1 MNQFHLL
8 SGLWQTK
15 KRGRSELKVLDVA
28 VIRVLSILL
37 VVCGIS
43 HIAVLSFFRRE
54 RKDLGSV
61 KASKPT
67 GFILNQFF
75 GFLVTWLPL
84 IFLLL
89 GAIIPSWVYGTLLN
103 LSFNGVEY
111 LQAASVPLFLIGDI
125 LAGWSE
131 SAMRQFM
138 RPRVEVREKHE
149 LVTRG
154 PYSHIRHPLYTSI
167 ILMTL
172 APVLLLLHT
181 VLVIGFLGCL
191 CIVYRRAVLEEEL
204 LASDDG
210 FGQAYR
216 DYMLK
221 TGRFLPKLI
230 R

>member
-1 MNQFHLL
+1 M
-8 SGLWQTK
+8 
-15 KRGRSELKVLDVA
+15 LDVA

-37 VVCGIS
+37 VVGEIS
-43 HIAVLSFFRRE
+43 YLAVSLFFRRE

-67 GFILNQFF
+67 GFVLNQFF
-75 GFLVTWLPL
+75 GFLVIWLPF

-89 GAIIPSWVYGTLLN
+89 GAVIPSWVYGTLLN
-103 LSFNGVEY
+103 LSFDGVEY
-111 LQAASVPLFLIGDI
+111 LQAVSVPLFLIGVI

-138 RPRVEVREKHE
+138 RPSVEVREKHE

-172 APVLLLLHT
+172 APALLLFHI
-181 VLVIGFLGCL
+181 VPAIGFLGCL
-191 CIVYRRAVLEEEL
+191 CIVYRRATLEEEL
-204 LASDDG
+204 LASEDG
-210 FGQAYR
+210 FGQTYR
-216 DYMLK
+216 DYMKK
-221 TGRFLPKLI
+221 TGRFLPRL
-230 R
+230 

>member
-1 MNQFHLL
+1 MFDI
-8 SGLWQTK
+8 
-15 KRGRSELKVLDVA
+15 E

-37 VVCGIS
+37 VVGGIS
-43 HIAVLSFFRRE
+43 YFAVSSFFRRE

-75 GFLVTWLPL
+75 GFLVIWLPF

-89 GAIIPSWVYGTLLN
+89 GAAMPSWVYGTLLN

-111 LQAASVPLFLIGDI
+111 LQAVSVPLFLIGAI

-138 RPRVEVREKHE
+138 RPSIEIREKHE

-167 ILMTL
+167 ILMAL
-172 APVLLLLHT
+172 APALLLFHI
-181 VLVIGFLGCL
+181 VLVVGFLACV
-191 CIVYRRAVLEEEL
+191 CIVYRRTVLEEEL
-204 LASDDG
+204 LASENG

-216 DYMLK
+216 DYMQK

>member
-1 MNQFHLL
+1 MFDI
-8 SGLWQTK
+8 
-15 KRGRSELKVLDVA
+15 E

-37 VVCGIS
+37 EVGAI
-43 HIAVLSFFRRE
+43 IYLAVSSFFRRE

-61 KASKPT
+61 KASKRT

-75 GFLVTWLPL
+75 GFLVIWLPC

-89 GAIIPSWVYGTLLN
+89 GAVMPSWVYGTLIN
-103 LSFNGVEY
+103 LSFAGAEY
-111 LQAASVPLFLIGDI
+111 LQAASVPLFLIGAI

-138 RPRVEVREKHE
+138 RPSIEVREKHE

-172 APVLLLLHT
+172 GPALLLLHI
-181 VLVIGFLGCL
+181 VLVVGFLACV
-191 CIVYRRAVLEEEL
+191 CIVYRRTVLEEEL
-204 LASDDG
+204 LASENG

-221 TGRFLPKLI
+221 TGRFLPKLG

>member
-1 MNQFHLL
+1 M
-8 SGLWQTK
+8 
-15 KRGRSELKVLDVA
+15 LDIA
-28 VIRVLSILL
+28 VIRVLSILF
-37 VVCGIS
+37 VVGEIS
-43 HIAVLSFFRRE
+43 YLAVSSFFRRE

-61 KASKPT
+61 KAFKST

-75 GFLVTWLPL
+75 GFLVIWLPF

-89 GAIIPSWVYGTLLN
+89 GAAMPSLVYGTRLN
-103 LSFNGVEY
+103 LSFDGVEY
-111 LQAASVPLFLIGDI
+111 LQAVSVPLFLISPI

-138 RPRVEVREKHE
+138 RPSVEIREKHE

-172 APVLLLLHT
+172 APALLLFHI

-204 LASDDG
+204 LASEDG

-216 DYMLK
+216 DYMQK

>member
-1 MNQFHLL
+1 M
-8 SGLWQTK
+8 
-15 KRGRSELKVLDVA
+15 LDVA

-37 VVCGIS
+37 AVGEIS
-43 HIAVLSFFRRE
+43 YLAVGSFFRRE

-75 GFLVTWLPL
+75 GFLAIFLPF

-89 GAIIPSWVYGTLLN
+89 GAVIPSWVYGTLLN

-111 LQAASVPLFLIGDI
+111 LQSFSVPLFLIGAI

-138 RPRVEVREKHE
+138 RPNVEVREKHE

-167 ILMTL
+167 ILMAL
-172 APVLLLLHT
+172 APALLLFHIILI
-181 VLVIGFLGCL
+181 IGFLGCL
-191 CIVYRRAVLEEEL
+191 CIVYRRTVLEEEL
-204 LASDDG
+204 LASEDG

-216 DYMLK
+216 DYMQK
-221 TGRFLPKLI
+221 TGRFLPKLK

>member
-1 MNQFHLL
+1 M
-8 SGLWQTK
+8 
-15 KRGRSELKVLDVA
+15 LDVA
-28 VIRVLSILL
+28 VIRVLSILFA
-37 VVCGIS
+37 VGVIS
-43 HIAVLSFFRRE
+43 YLAVSLFFRRE

-75 GFLVTWLPL
+75 GFLVIWLPL

-89 GAIIPSWVYGTLLN
+89 GAVMPSWIYGTLLN
-103 LSFNGVEY
+103 FSFNGVEY
-111 LQAASVPLFLIGDI
+111 LQAASVPLFLIGVI

-131 SAMRQFM
+131 WAMRQFM
-138 RPRVEVREKHE
+138 RPSIEVREKHE

-167 ILMTL
+167 ILLTL
-172 APVLLLLHT
+172 APALLLLHI

-191 CIVYRRAVLEEEL
+191 STVYRRAVLEEEL
-204 LASDDG
+204 LASEDG

-216 DYMLK
+216 DYVRK
-221 TGRFLPKLI
+221 TGRFLPKLK

>member
-1 MNQFHLL
+1 M
-8 SGLWQTK
+8 
-15 KRGRSELKVLDVA
+15 LDVA

-37 VVCGIS
+37 AVGVIS
-43 HIAVLSFFRRE
+43 YLAVPLFSRRE

-67 GFILNQFF
+67 GVILNQFF
-75 GFLVTWLPL
+75 VFQVSFLPL

-89 GAIIPSWVYGTLLN
+89 GAVIPSWVYGTLLN
-103 LSFNGVEY
+103 LAFNGVEY
-111 LQAASVPLFLIGDI
+111 LQAVSVPLFLIGAI
-125 LAGWSE
+125 LAGWSGL
-131 SAMRQFM
+131 AMQQFM
-138 RPRVEVREKHE
+138 RPSVEVREKHK

-172 APVLLLLHT
+172 APALLLFHI
-181 VLVIGFLGCL
+181 VLVISFLGCL
-191 CIVYRRAVLEEEL
+191 CIVYRRTVLEEEL
-204 LASDDG
+204 LASEEG

-216 DYMLK
+216 DYMQK
-221 TGRFLPKLI
+221 TGRFLPKLE

>member
-1 MNQFHLL
+1 M
-8 SGLWQTK
+8 
-15 KRGRSELKVLDVA
+15 LDVA
-28 VIRVLSILL
+28 LVRVLSILL
-37 VVCGIS
+37 VVGGIS
-43 HIAVLSFFRRE
+43 YFAVSLFFRRE

-75 GFLVTWLPL
+75 GFLVIWLPFIL
-84 IFLLL
+84 LLL
-89 GAIIPSWVYGTLLN
+89 GAVIPSWVYGTLLN

-111 LQAASVPLFLIGDI
+111 LQAVSVPLFLIGAI

-138 RPRVEVREKHE
+138 RPSVEVREKHE

-172 APVLLLLHT
+172 APALLLLHI
-181 VLVIGFLGCL
+181 VLVISFLGCL

-204 LASDDG
+204 LASEDG
-210 FGQAYR
+210 FGQTYR
-216 DYMLK
+216 DYMHK
-221 TGRFLPKLI
+221 TGRFLPKLK

>member
-1 MNQFHLL
+1 M
-8 SGLWQTK
+8 
-15 KRGRSELKVLDVA
+15 LDIA
-28 VIRVLSILL
+28 VICVLSILF
-37 VVCGIS
+37 VVGEIS
-43 HIAVLSFFRRE
+43 YLAVSSFFRRE

-75 GFLVTWLPL
+75 GFLVIWLPC

-89 GAIIPSWVYGTLLN
+89 GAAMPSWVYGTLIN
-103 LSFNGVEY
+103 LSFTGVEY
-111 LQAASVPLFLIGDI
+111 LQAVSVPLFLIGVI

-138 RPRVEVREKHE
+138 RPSVEVREKHE

-172 APVLLLLHT
+172 APALLLFHV

-204 LASDDG
+204 LVSEDG

-216 DYMLK
+216 DYMQK

>member
-1 MNQFHLL
+1 M
-8 SGLWQTK
+8 
-15 KRGRSELKVLDVA
+15 LDVE

-37 VVCGIS
+37 
-43 HIAVLSFFRRE
+43 AVGVIGYLAVPLFSRRE

-67 GFILNQFF
+67 GVILNQFF
-75 GFLVTWLPL
+75 VFQVSFLPL

-89 GAIIPSWVYGTLLN
+89 GAVTPSWVYGTLLN
-103 LSFNGVEY
+103 PAFNGMEY
-111 LQAASVPLFLIGDI
+111 LQAVSVPLFLIGAI
-125 LAGWSE
+125 LAGWSGL
-131 SAMRQFM
+131 AMKQFM
-138 RPRVEVREKHE
+138 RPSVEVREKHE

-172 APVLLLLHT
+172 APALLLFHI
-181 VLVIGFLGCL
+181 VLVISFLGCL
-191 CIVYRRAVLEEEL
+191 CIVYRRTVLEEEL
-204 LASDDG
+204 LASEEG

-216 DYMLK
+216 DYMQK
-221 TGRFLPKLI
+221 TGRFLPKLE

>member
-1 MNQFHLL
+1 M
-8 SGLWQTK
+8 
-15 KRGRSELKVLDVA
+15 LDVA
-28 VIRVLSILL
+28 VIRVLSILS
-37 VVCGIS
+37 VVGGIS
-43 HIAVLSFFRRE
+43 YLAVSSFFRRE

-75 GFLVTWLPL
+75 GFLVVWLPL

-89 GAIIPSWVYGTLLN
+89 GAAMPSWVYGTFLN

-111 LQAASVPLFLIGDI
+111 LQAVSVPLFLIGTI

-131 SAMRQFM
+131 SAMRQLM
-138 RPRVEVREKHE
+138 RPSVEVREKHE

-167 ILMTL
+167 VLVTL
-172 APVLLLLHT
+172 APALLLLHI
-181 VLVIGFLGCL
+181 VLVIGFLSCL
-191 CIVYRRAVLEEEL
+191 YIVYRRTGLEEEL
-204 LASDDG
+204 LASEDG

-216 DYMLK
+216 DYMQK
-221 TGRFLPKLI
+221 TGRFLPKLK

>member
-1 MNQFHLL
+1 M
-8 SGLWQTK
+8 
-15 KRGRSELKVLDVA
+15 LDVA

-37 VVCGIS
+37 VVGGICYF
-43 HIAVLSFFRRE
+43 AVSSFFRRE

-75 GFLVTWLPL
+75 GFLVIWLPF

-89 GAIIPSWVYGTLLN
+89 GAVMPSWIYGTLLN

-111 LQAASVPLFLIGDI
+111 LQAASVPLFLIGAI

-131 SAMRQFM
+131 WAMRQFM
-138 RPRVEVREKHE
+138 RPSIEVREKHE

-154 PYSHIRHPLYTSI
+154 PYSRIRHPLYTSI

-172 APVLLLLHT
+172 APALLLLHI
-181 VLVIGFLGCL
+181 VLVTSFLGCL
-191 CIVYRRAVLEEEL
+191 CMVYRRAVLEEEL
-204 LASDDG
+204 LASEDG

-216 DYMLK
+216 DYMQK
-221 TGRFLPKLI
+221 TGRFLPKLK

>member
-1 MNQFHLL
+1 M
-8 SGLWQTK
+8 
-15 KRGRSELKVLDVA
+15 LDVA

-37 VVCGIS
+37 VVGGIS
-43 HIAVLSFFRRE
+43 YFAVSLFFRRE
-54 RKDLGSV
+54 RRDLGSV

-75 GFLVTWLPL
+75 GFLVIWLPF

-89 GAIIPSWVYGTLLN
+89 GAAMPSLVYGTLLN

-111 LQAASVPLFLIGDI
+111 LQAVSVPLFLIGAI

-138 RPRVEVREKHE
+138 RPSVEVREKHE

-172 APVLLLLHT
+172 GPALLLLHI
-181 VLVIGFLGCL
+181 VLVVGFRACV

-204 LASDDG
+204 LASEDG

-216 DYMLK
+216 DYMQK
-221 TGRFLPKLI
+221 TGRFLPKLV

>member
-1 MNQFHLL
+1 MFDI
-8 SGLWQTK
+8 
-15 KRGRSELKVLDVA
+15 E

-37 VVCGIS
+37 EVGAI
-43 HIAVLSFFRRE
+43 IYLAVSLFFRRE

-75 GFLVTWLPL
+75 GFLVIWLPC

-89 GAIIPSWVYGTLLN
+89 GAVIPSWVYGTLIN
-103 LSFNGVEY
+103 LSFTGAEY
-111 LQAASVPLFLIGDI
+111 LQAVSVPLFLIGAI

-138 RPRVEVREKHE
+138 RPSVEVREKHE

-172 APVLLLLHT
+172 GPALLLLHI
-181 VLVIGFLGCL
+181 VLVVGFLACV

-204 LASDDG
+204 LASENG

-221 TGRFLPKLI
+221 TGRFLPKLG

>member
-1 MNQFHLL
+1 M
-8 SGLWQTK
+8 
-15 KRGRSELKVLDVA
+15 LDVA

-37 VVCGIS
+37 VVGGIS
-43 HIAVLSFFRRE
+43 YFAVSLFFRRE

-75 GFLVTWLPL
+75 GFLVIWLPF

-89 GAIIPSWVYGTLLN
+89 GAAMPSLVYGTLLN

-111 LQAASVPLFLIGDI
+111 LQAVSVPLFLIGAI

-138 RPRVEVREKHE
+138 RPSVEVREKHE

-172 APVLLLLHT
+172 GPALLLLHI
-181 VLVIGFLGCL
+181 VLVVGFLACV

-204 LASDDG
+204 LASEDG

-216 DYMLK
+216 DYMKK
-221 TGRFLPKLI
+221 TGRFLPRL
-230 R
+230 

>member
-1 MNQFHLL
+1 M
-8 SGLWQTK
+8 
-15 KRGRSELKVLDVA
+15 LDVA

-37 VVCGIS
+37 VVGGIS
-43 HIAVLSFFRRE
+43 YFAVSLFFRRE
-54 RKDLGSV
+54 RRDLGSV

-75 GFLVTWLPL
+75 GFLVIWLPF

-89 GAIIPSWVYGTLLN
+89 GAAMPSLVYGTLLN

-111 LQAASVPLFLIGDI
+111 LQAVSVPLFLIGAI

-138 RPRVEVREKHE
+138 RPSVEVREKHE

-172 APVLLLLHT
+172 APALLLFHI

-191 CIVYRRAVLEEEL
+191 CIAYRRAVLEEEL
-204 LASDDG
+204 LASEDG

-216 DYMLK
+216 DYMKK
-221 TGRFLPKLI
+221 TGRFLPRL
-230 R
+230 